1 MNKILKYKKLMLS
14 GFILGIILP
23 TGFRS
28 DSVQMSQTE
37 FRPLT
42 PSVPPAKTK
51 WRADKTQWRPEDN
64 PMQRYETLFS
74 YLEEQKTPLEEV
86 QHLFLD
92 PRVEFYDNIAIN
104 LYKPPTMD
112 SYSSVMFHVEGKS
125 YDIKE
130 FINTFGNQLANAE
143 QVYGVDR
150 EAIVAVLFVETKLG
164 SIIGKHSVFNIL
176 SSLALADSPESFGKI
191 ENYINENYHYLNF
204 DRRRNLIELYKE
216 RAVRKAEFARTEFAS
231 LLMLHIES
239 HIDVLE
245 LPGSYAGAFGYPQ
258 FMPSNVQRYGIDG
271 DGDGIVDLYSYPD
284 AIMSVGNFLSRKGWS
299 EDNSKQRHA
308 LLRYNNCKRYVKNV
322 LETAHSIKQEL
333 SL

>member
-1 MNKILKYKKLMLS
+1 MNEILKYKKLMLG
-14 GFILGIILP
+14 GFILVIILFIRQLP
-23 TGFRS
+23 DACLRAYS
-28 DSVQMSQTE
+28 LRQARRQDSVQLSQAE
-37 FRPLT
+37 
-42 PSVPPAKTK
+42 
-51 WRADKTQWRPEDN
+51 N
-64 PMQRYETLFS
+64 PMQRYEILFS
-74 YLEEQKTPLEEV
+74 YPEGQNIPLEEV

-104 LYKPPTMD
+104 LYNPPTMD
-112 SYSSVMFHVEGKS
+112 NFSSVMFHAEDKS

-150 EAIVAVLFVETKLG
+150 EAIVAVLFIETKLG
-164 SIIGKHSVFNIL
+164 NIIGKHSVFNIL

-216 RAVRKAEFARTEFAS
+216 RAARKAKFARTEFAS

-271 DGDGIVDLYSYPD
+271 DGDGRVDLYSYPD

-299 EDNSKQRHA
+299 EDNSRQRRA
-308 LLRYNNCKRYVKNV
+308 LLRYNNSRRYVTNV
-322 LETAHSIKQEL
+322 LEIAHSIKQEL

>member
-1 MNKILKYKKLMLS
+1 MIIRMNEILKYKKLMLG
-14 GFILGIILP
+14 GFILVIILF

-28 DSVQMSQTE
+28 ACLRAYSLRQARRQDSVQLSQAE
-37 FRPLT
+37 
-42 PSVPPAKTK
+42 
-51 WRADKTQWRPEDN
+51 N
-64 PMQRYETLFS
+64 PMQRYEILFS
-74 YLEEQKTPLEEV
+74 YLEGQNIPLEEV

-104 LYKPPTMD
+104 LYNPPTMD
-112 SYSSVMFHVEGKS
+112 NFSSVMFHAEDKS

-143 QVYGVDR
+143 QIYGVDR
-150 EAIVAVLFVETKLG
+150 EAIVAVLFIETKLG
-164 SIIGKHSVFNIL
+164 NIIGKHSVFNIL
-176 SSLALADSPESFGKI
+176 SSLASADSPESLGKI

-271 DGDGIVDLYSYPD
+271 DGDGRVDLYSYPD

-299 EDNSKQRHA
+299 EDNSRQRRA
-308 LLRYNNCKRYVKNV
+308 LLRYNNSRRYVTNV

>member
-1 MNKILKYKKLMLS
+1 MLG
-14 GFILGIILP
+14 GFILSIMLF

-28 DSVQMSQTE
+28 DSVQLSQAE
-37 FRPLT
+37 
-42 PSVPPAKTK
+42 
-51 WRADKTQWRPEDN
+51 N

-74 YLEEQKTPLEEV
+74 YLEEQKIPLEEV

-104 LYKPPTMD
+104 LYNPPTMD
-112 SYSSVMFHVEGKS
+112 NYSSVMFHAEDKS

-150 EAIVAVLFVETKLG
+150 EAIVAVLFIETKLG
-164 SIIGKHSVFNIL
+164 NIIGKHSVFNIL
-176 SSLALADSPESFGKI
+176 SSLALADSPESLGKI

-204 DRRRNLIELYKE
+204 DRRRSLIELYKE
-216 RAVRKAEFARTEFAS
+216 RAIRKAEFARTEFAS
-231 LLMLHIES
+231 LLILHIES

-271 DGDGIVDLYSYPD
+271 DGDGRVDLYSYHD

-299 EDNSKQRHA
+299 EDNSRQRRA
-308 LLRYNNCKRYVKNV
+308 LLRYNNSRQYVTNV
-322 LETAHSIKQEL
+322 LETAYSIKQKL

>member
-1 MNKILKYKKLMLS
+1 MNEILKYKKLMLS
-14 GFILGIILP
+14 GFILGIILF

-28 DSVQMSQTE
+28 DSVQMNQTE
-37 FRPLT
+37 FRLPA
-42 PSVPPAKTK
+42 PPAKMK
-51 WRADKTQWRPEDN
+51 WRAGNN
-64 PMQRYETLFS
+64 PMKRYETLFS
-74 YLEEQKTPLEEV
+74 YLEEQKIPLEEV

-104 LYKPPTMD
+104 LNKPPTMD
-112 SYSSVMFHVEGKS
+112 NYSSVMFHAEGKS

-130 FINTFGNQLANAE
+130 FINSFGNQLAHAE
-143 QVYGVDR
+143 KVYGVDR

-164 SIIGKHSVFNIL
+164 NIIGKHSVFNIL
-176 SSLALADSPESFGKI
+176 SSLALADSPESLGKI
-191 ENYINENYHYLNF
+191 ENYINENYHYLDF

-231 LLMLHIES
+231 LLILHIES

-271 DGDGIVDLYSYPD
+271 DGDGRVDLYSYPD

-299 EDNSKQRHA
+299 EDNSKQRRA
-308 LLRYNNCKRYVKNV
+308 LLRYNNSRRYV
-322 LETAHSIKQEL
+322 
-333 SL
+333 

>member
-1 MNKILKYKKLMLS
+1 MNEILKYKKLMLS
-14 GFILGIILP
+14 GFILGIILF
-23 TGFRS
+23 TGCRS
-28 DSVQMSQTE
+28 DSVQMNKTE
-37 FRPLT
+37 FRLPA
-42 PSVPPAKTK
+42 PPAKMK
-51 WRADKTQWRPEDN
+51 WRAGNN
-64 PMQRYETLFS
+64 PMQWYETLFS
-74 YLEEQKTPLEEV
+74 YLEEQKIPLEEV

-104 LYKPPTMD
+104 LNKPPTMD
-112 SYSSVMFHVEGKS
+112 NYSSVMFHAEGKS

-130 FINTFGNQLANAE
+130 FINSFGNQLAHAE
-143 QVYGVDR
+143 RIYGVDR

-164 SIIGKHSVFNIL
+164 NIIGKHSVFNIL
-176 SSLALADSPESFGKI
+176 SSLALADSPESLGKI
-191 ENYINENYHYLNF
+191 ENYINENYHYLDF

-231 LLMLHIES
+231 LLILHIES

-271 DGDGIVDLYSYPD
+271 DGDGRVDLYSYPD

-299 EDNSKQRHA
+299 EDNSKQRRA
-308 LLRYNNCKRYVKNV
+308 LLRYNNSRRYVTNV
-322 LETAHSIKQEL
+322 LETAHLIKQEL